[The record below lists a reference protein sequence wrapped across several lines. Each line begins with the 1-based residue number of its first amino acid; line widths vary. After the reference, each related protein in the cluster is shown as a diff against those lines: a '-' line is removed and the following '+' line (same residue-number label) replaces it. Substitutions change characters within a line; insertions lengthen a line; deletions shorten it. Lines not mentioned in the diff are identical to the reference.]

1 MKQYLILFLVIFGCK
16 NVTEKEN
23 SKVSSS
29 NIVSIDDVLI
39 NDKKILLTLH
49 EFNQNVAQ
57 IDSTKTTLRECG
69 NPFEWLDKQ
78 WMENKYGKYDETNG
92 KFKNFDGKIKTLY
105 VNDVEYD
112 CNNHLVLFN
121 KATTANNSFK
131 IVSKNILLNAN
142 TTIEQFQKYFP
153 ETKQEN
159 LKEPNQFRF
168 RLHIKQ
174 GNEDAFLFDFKNGKL
189 QSVTLWWLLC

>member
-49 EFNQNVAQ
+49 EFNQIVAQ

-92 KFKNFDGKIKTLY
+92 TFKNFDGKIKISSSNTDISG
-105 VNDVEYD
+105 N
-112 CNNHLVLFN
+112 CNGDPAKGLIICNL
-121 KATTANNSFK
+121 S
-131 IVSKNILLNAN
+131 NAN
-142 TTIEQFQKYFP
+142 VSILST
-153 ETKQEN
+153 
-159 LKEPNQFRF
+159 
-168 RLHIKQ
+168 
-174 GNEDAFLFDFKNGKL
+174 
-189 QSVTLWWLLC
+189 